1 MNKML
6 ANVKNEVID
15 LRSNDSPKY
24 KGFKIS
30 VQPIAASATAVS
42 PTVSKAKLAEN
53 LNDSGVIPEPYVYQ
67 PIMMSQQ

>member
-1 MNKML
+1 MNCML
-6 ANVKNEVID
+6 ANVKNEIID

-42 PTVSKAKLAEN
+42 PSISKPKQVEN
-53 LNDSGVIPEPYVYQ
+53 LNDSGVIPEP
-67 PIMMSQQ
+67 